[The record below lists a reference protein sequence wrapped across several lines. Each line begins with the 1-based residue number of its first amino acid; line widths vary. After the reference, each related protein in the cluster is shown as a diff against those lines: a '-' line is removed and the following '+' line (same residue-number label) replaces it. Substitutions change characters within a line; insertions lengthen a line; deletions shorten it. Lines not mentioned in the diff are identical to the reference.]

1 LRVDHFKGRRPI
13 APGSRVDGRFLL
25 SYIRSSETQSW
36 IEKQVKGAT
45 FREITLARLREMPV
59 AVPPS
64 PAQAMFARRI
74 MCLETLRQKSR
85 AAEEGFD
92 SLFASLQHRAF
103 NGEL

>member
-1 LRVDHFKGRRPI
+1 
-13 APGSRVDGRFLL
+13 
-25 SYIRSSETQSW
+25 
-36 IEKQVKGAT
+36 
-45 FREITLARLREMPV
+45 
-59 AVPPS
+59 
-64 PAQAMFARRI
+64 